1 MKIYTQDRKRII
13 EMPREIWV
21 TEMSTNGEIYSTAY
35 INAHLGTY
43 NNNDRAQEVVKEIFD
58 YYRNGKNSYIM
69 PEQ

>member
-1 MKIYTQDRKRII
+1 
-13 EMPREIWV
+13 MPREIWV
-21 TEMSTNGEIYSTAY
+21 TEMSTNGEIYGTAY

-58 YYRNGKNSYIM
+58 YYRNGKKSYIM

>member
-21 TEMSTNGEIYSTAY
+21 TEMDNKGAIFSTAY
-35 INAHLGTY
+35 INGHLGNY
-43 NNNDRAQEVVKEIFD
+43 ENEDRAKEVVKEIFD
-58 YYRNGKNSYIM
+58 YHRNDKNSYIM